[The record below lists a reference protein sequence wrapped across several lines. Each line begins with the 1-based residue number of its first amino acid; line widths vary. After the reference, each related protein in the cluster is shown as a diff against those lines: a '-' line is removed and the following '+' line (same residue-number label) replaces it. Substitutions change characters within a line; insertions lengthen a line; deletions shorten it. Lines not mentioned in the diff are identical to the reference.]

1 MKAPP
6 VAASE
11 ALGGCSFLEAESC
24 KAIYADLRPRG
35 ILACE
40 TIHNKLSAWENQA
53 RPVAGNSPSLP
64 ALCPDPLFACDRP
77 FSRRM
82 SPDKGT
88 SDVSLACRQTPL
100 IPGQSIA
107 NRLEFISVRVWA
119 T

>member
-40 TIHNKLSAWENQA
+40 TIHNKLSAREN
-53 RPVAGNSPSLP
+53 PVWTVPGDA
-64 ALCPDPLFACDRP
+64 PLFIRSLSRP
-77 FSRRM
+77 
-82 SPDKGT
+82 
-88 SDVSLACRQTPL
+88 
-100 IPGQSIA
+100 
-107 NRLEFISVRVWA
+107 SVRGGRAIALFQAHVA
-119 T
+119 QTKDE

>member
-35 ILACE
+35 ILARE
-40 TIHNKLSAWENQA
+40 TIHNKLSAFENQV

-64 ALCPDPLFACDRP
+64 ALCPDPLFACDRSFP
-77 FSRRM
+77 
-82 SPDKGT
+82 G
-88 SDVSLACRQTPL
+88 ACRQTKGREMFPAL
-100 IPGQSIA
+100 ADKHPSSLGSQLRIA
-107 NRLEFISVRVWA
+107 
-119 T
+119 